1 MNSIAAMRRMAYA
14 RVNLDFESRQLGK
27 ALLRLPPEIRKKVVR
42 KGLREWGKRAL
53 RAMRRRIRS
62 SDPEMRRDGIVKL
75 KTYKRGKVF
84 WAGVGVRKDGLGSGW
99 RAHFWNNGFR
109 VWQKGLRKD
118 GTPKPAPKHPGR
130 NPRPRLDPW
139 NRRSGWRD
147 GIKKRGLGPRIGRW
161 LFITKT
167 NLEWGPKAAQYVR
180 DAIAEAIRNV

>member
-1 MNSIAAMRRMAYA
+1 
-14 RVNLDFESRQLGK
+14 
-27 ALLRLPPEIRKKVVR
+27 
-42 KGLREWGKRAL
+42 
-53 RAMRRRIRS
+53 MRRRIKP

-84 WAGVGVRKDGLGSGW
+84 WAGVGVRKDNLGSGW

-139 NRRSGWRD
+139 NRRSNWRD
-147 GIKKRGLGPRIGRW
+147 GIKKRGLGARIGRW
-161 LFITKT
+161 QFITKT

>member
-1 MNSIAAMRRMAYA
+1 MSSTAAMRRMAYA

-27 ALLRLPPEIRKKVVR
+27 ALMRIPPEIRKKVVR

-53 RAMRRRIRS
+53 RAMRRRIKP

-84 WAGVGVRKDGLGSGW
+84 WAGVGVRKDNLGSGW

-118 GTPKPAPKHPGR
+118 GTPLLPESVSHGWMRLARCCGMPGIRLHDARHSHASLLLKQNVHPKIVSE
-130 NPRPRLDPW
+130 RL
-139 NRRSGWRD
+139 GH
-147 GIKKRGLGPRIGRW
+147 
-161 LFITKT
+161 
-167 NLEWGPKAAQYVR
+167 AAR
-180 DAIAEAIRNV
+180 A